1 MTSRAQILAR
11 VKENQPELKPLPPA
25 ELILSENWGKTPDK
39 AQQQPASANAGQTL
53 RNLEQ
58 FRSVLTTIGGALI
71 EVPGYGEI
79 LEYLKEHYQAEQRI
93 ISTLPELSSITEPGW
108 ENDDPH
114 SLENV
119 DLAIISAHFGVAENA
134 ALWIT
139 EDLMQ
144 QRVVPFICQQLAVV
158 VSKNE
163 ILATMHDAYTRI
175 GEAEYG
181 FGAFIAGPSK
191 TADIEQ
197 SLVLGAHGPKGM
209 TVFLIG

>member
-11 VKENQPELKPLPPA
+11 VKENQPELKPLPPT
-25 ELILSENWGKTPDK
+25 ELILSENWGKTPDTV
-39 AQQQPASANAGQTL
+39 QQQPASANAGQTL
-53 RNLEQ
+53 HNLEQ

-108 ENDDPH
+108 ENNDPH

-163 ILATMHDAYTRI
+163 ILATMHDAYARI

>member
-11 VKENQPELKPLPPA
+11 IKENQPELKPLPPD
-25 ELILSENWGKTPDK
+25 ELILSKNWGN
-39 AQQQPASANAGQTL
+39 NADNT
-53 RNLEQ
+53 EQ
-58 FRSVLTTIGGALI
+58 FRNVLTTIGGALI
-71 EVPGYGEI
+71 EISGYGEI
-79 LEYLKEHYQAEQRI
+79 LDFIKEHYQGEQRI

-108 ENDDPH
+108 ENEDPH
-114 SLENV
+114 RLENI
-119 DLAIISAHFGVAENA
+119 DLAIIRAHFGVAENA

-163 ILATMHDAYTRI
+163 ILATMHHAYAKI

-209 TVFLIG
+209 TVFLI